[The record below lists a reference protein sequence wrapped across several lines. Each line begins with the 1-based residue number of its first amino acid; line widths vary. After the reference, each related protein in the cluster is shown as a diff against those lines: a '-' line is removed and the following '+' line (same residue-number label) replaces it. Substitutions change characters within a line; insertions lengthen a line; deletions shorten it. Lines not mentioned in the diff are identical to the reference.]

1 MDGNMQNF
9 AYVRPYLFRI
19 VHVFWTTRGCIDGV
33 SFHVLLAFETEY
45 QHHFPVVLRIHNLSS
60 GTCIW
65 RTAAKCCRNSV
76 PDWSRAWKSTQ
87 ATHLRVGLGPILT

>member
-1 MDGNMQNF
+1 MEIMQNF

-19 VHVFWTTRGCIDGV
+19 VHVFWTARGCVDGV
-33 SFHVLLAFETEY
+33 SFHGLRPFETEY
-45 QHHFPVVLRIHNLSS
+45 RHHFPVVLRIHNLSS

-65 RTAAKCCRNSV
+65 RTAGKCCLNSV
-76 PDWSRAWKSTQ
+76 PDWSRAWKSTP